1 MVNLSKVEVSEPGDP
16 ESNATPGGFAQ
27 AVDLLEFD
35 RVRQA
40 LAGHT
45 STVIGGETALGL
57 TPSADLLEVAT
68 RLQETSEACRFL
80 EARLSSS
87 NGSGLEFGPG
97 IDFREFVRRALLG
110 GLLSG
115 QELHAVSNLAAAAR
129 YNRRALARHEEMPLL
144 SGIADNLPDLKAIEQ
159 AIAAAVGPAG
169 EVLDHAS
176 PGLGR
181 LREESRRVQ
190 HRLNQVME
198 RNLRRLQRMEV
209 IQEPIV
215 TQRNGRMVLLVKAE
229 MRPQVPGIVHDVSD
243 SGATVFVE
251 PMPAI
256 DMGNRWREVRLAE
269 QREEERVLRVLSD
282 LVSRQ
287 GEGLL
292 LTLHLMARL
301 DLAVAKGRYA
311 AATRAFCP
319 AVSQPGPEGRSLKI
333 VRGRHPLLSGDVVPI
348 SLELG
353 GAHTVM
359 LVTGPNAGGK
369 TVALKTAGL
378 LAMMAQAGLHVP
390 ADEARF
396 PCFDGIYADIGDQ
409 QSIEHSLSTFSSHI
423 GNLLTIMECSTANSL
438 LLVDELGASTDPE
451 EGSALAKA
459 ILHHFQR
466 QGLLMVATTHHRSVA
481 RYVQEQRGMIN
492 ASVELDPD
500 TLDPTYQVT
509 LGLPGRSYALTIA
522 GRLGLPQDIIDQARQ
537 SLSPQ
542 DRVVEDLLTEIQQ
555 ERMTAENLRK
565 EAEAA
570 LFEARKQ
577 QAQAEDQLASVEGS
591 KVEILEETRRELL
604 DRINGMLARFQQ
616 MEKAWDRPESPP
628 SRKEDR
634 AYLEEARREVVSP
647 QWEPIEVQ
655 RPAWQERI
663 KKGDRVFIRGIGRPV
678 EVITPPDQQGQVE
691 VLLGTMR
698 STVPVYDLERPA
710 AGHPAAAQ
718 HGVHFQ
724 RSGPRERSTEIDL
737 RGLRV
742 EDAVIRIDAALDNA
756 VLDGASSLRIIHGK
770 GTGALR
776 QALREHL
783 EGHPLVASI
792 GPGEGPGG
800 DGVTDVGLK

>member
-1 MVNLSKVEVSEPGDP
+1 MNLSKVEVSEPGDP
-16 ESNATPGGFAQ
+16 ESNAAPGGFAQ

-45 STVIGGETALGL
+45 STVMGGEKAAKGL

-68 RLQETSEACRFL
+68 RLQETSEARRFL
-80 EARLSSS
+80 ETRLSSS

-110 GLLSG
+110 GLLNG
-115 QELHAVSNLAAAAR
+115 QELHAVSGLAAAAR
-129 YNRRALARHEEMPLL
+129 NNRRALARHEEIPLL

-169 EVLDHAS
+169 DVLDHAS
-176 PGLGR
+176 PDLGR

-209 IQEPIV
+209 IQEPII

-269 QREEERVLRVLSD
+269 QREEERVLRALSD

-287 GEGLL
+287 GEDLL
-292 LTLHLMARL
+292 LTLDLMARL

-311 AATRAFCP
+311 AATRSSCP
-319 AVSQPGPEGRSLKI
+319 VVSEPGPEGNSLKI
-333 VRGRHPLLSGDVVPI
+333 ARGRHPLLSGDVVPI

-353 GAHTVM
+353 GDHTVM
-359 LVTGPNAGGK
+359 LITGPNAGGK
-369 TVALKTAGL
+369 TVALKTVGL

-423 GNLLTIMECSTANSL
+423 GNLLAIMKRSTSNSL

-481 RYVQEQRGMIN
+481 RYVQEQPGMIN
-492 ASVELDPD
+492 ASVELDPE

-542 DRVVEDLLTEIQQ
+542 DRVVEDLLTEIQE

-570 LFEARKQ
+570 LLEAREQ
-577 QAQAEDQLASVEGS
+577 RAQVEEQLASVEGS
-591 KVEILEETRRELL
+591 KVEILEEARRELL
-604 DRINGMLARFQQ
+604 GRINSMLARFQQ
-616 MEKAWDRPESPP
+616 IEKAWNRPESPA
-628 SRKEDR
+628 SRNPDR
-634 AYLEEARREVVSP
+634 AYLEEARRQVVSP

-678 EVITPPDQQGQVE
+678 EVITPPDPQGQVE

-698 STVPVYDLERPA
+698 STVPVYELERPA

-724 RSGPRERSTEIDL
+724 RSGPRGASTEIDL

-742 EDAVIRIDAALDNA
+742 EDAVIRIEAALDNA
-756 VLDGASSLRIIHGK
+756 VLDGASSLRIIHGR

-776 QALREHL
+776 QAVREHL
-783 EGHPLVASI
+783 DGHPLVASVA
-792 GPGEGPGG
+792 PGEGPGG
-800 DGVTDVGLK
+800 DGVTEVGLR

>member
-1 MVNLSKVEVSEPGDP
+1 MKPVSVQESDAGNP
-16 ESNATPGGFAQ
+16 EATAAPGGFAQ
-27 AVDLLEFD
+27 AVDLLEFG
-35 RVRQA
+35 RIRQV

-45 STVIGGETALGL
+45 STVMGGEAALGL
-57 TPSADLLEVAT
+57 TPSADPLEVAT

-80 EARLSSS
+80 S
-87 NGSGLEFGPG
+87 GGGGLEFGPG
-97 IDFREFVRRALLG
+97 IDFREFIRRALLG
-110 GLLSG
+110 GLLNG
-115 QELHAVSNLAAAAR
+115 QELHAVSKLVAAA
-129 YNRRALARHEEMPLL
+129 NHSRRALSRHEEIPLL
-144 SGIADNLPDLKAIEQ
+144 SGIADNLPDLKVMERAID
-159 AIAAAVGPAG
+159 AAVGPAG

-176 PGLGR
+176 PDLGR

-209 IQEPIV
+209 IQEPII

-256 DMGNRWREVRLAE
+256 DTGNRWREVRLAE

-287 GEGLL
+287 GEDLL
-292 LTLHLMARL
+292 LTLDLMARL

-311 AATRAFCP
+311 AATRSSCP
-319 AVSQPGPEGRSLKI
+319 LVSEPGAEGRSLKI
-333 VRGRHPLLSGDVVPI
+333 ARGRHPLLSGDVVPI
-348 SLELG
+348 SLDLG
-353 GAHTVM
+353 GDHTVM
-359 LVTGPNAGGK
+359 LITGPNAGGK
-369 TVALKTAGL
+369 TVALKTVGL

-423 GNLLTIMECSTANSL
+423 GNLLTIMERSTADSL

-466 QGLLMVATTHHRSVA
+466 QGLLTVATTHHRSVA
-481 RYVQEQRGMIN
+481 RYVQEQPGMIN
-492 ASVELDPD
+492 ASVELDPE
-500 TLDPTYQVT
+500 TLDPTYHLT
-509 LGLPGRSYALTIA
+509 LGLPGRSYAVTIA
-522 GRLGLPQDIIDQARQ
+522 ARLGVPPEIIDRAKQ

-542 DRVVEDLLTEIQQ
+542 DRAAEDLLRELQE
-555 ERMTAENLRK
+555 ERMTAENLRR

-570 LFEARKQ
+570 LLEAREQ
-577 QAQAEDQLASVEGS
+577 RAEVAEQLSTVEAS
-591 KVEILEETRRELL
+591 KVEILEEARRELL
-604 DRINGMLARFQQ
+604 GRINGMLARFQQ

-655 RPAWQERI
+655 RPEWQEHI
-663 KKGDRVFIRGIGRPV
+663 KQGDRVFIRGIGRPV
-678 EVITPPDQQGQVE
+678 EVITSPDPQGRVE
-691 VLLGTMR
+691 VLLGAMR
-698 STVPVYDLERPA
+698 TTVPVYELERPA
-710 AGHPAAAQ
+710 AGHPAASR

-724 RSGPRERSTEIDL
+724 RSVPRSASTELDL

-742 EDAVIRIDAALDNA
+742 EDAVIRIDAALDAA
-756 VLDGASSLRIIHGK
+756 VLDGASSLRIIHGR

-776 QALREHL
+776 QAVREHL
-783 EGHPLVASI
+783 EGHPQVGSVT
-792 GPGEGPGG
+792 PGDGPGG
-800 DGVTDVGLK
+800 DGVTEVGLR